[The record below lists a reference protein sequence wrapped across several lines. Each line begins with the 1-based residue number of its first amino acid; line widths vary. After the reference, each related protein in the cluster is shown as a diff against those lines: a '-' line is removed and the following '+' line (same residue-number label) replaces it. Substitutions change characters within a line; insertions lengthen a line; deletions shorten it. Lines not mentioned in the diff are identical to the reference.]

1 MTTRSLTSTIGSLF
15 GAIGTT
21 ADAVSKTVNVAATGI
36 DILSFHADAW
46 RESAKVQTHY
56 DKQTHEIIAKSKAGQ
71 KIANHR
77 IEVLSLCKD
86 ETWAQLY
93 KSAMEELS
101 TEEEVPEE

>member
-21 ADAVSKTVNVAATGI
+21 ADAASKTVNVAATGI

-56 DKQTHEIIAKSKAGQ
+56 DKKTHEVIAKSKAGQ

-77 IEVLSLCKD
+77 MEVLSLCKD
-86 ETWAQLY
+86 EQWANLY
-93 KSAMEELS
+93 MKAMEELS
-101 TEEEVPEE
+101 TEEEVSEE